1 MFTIVLLLLEAYVKE
16 KETIILKT
24 HFLFLEVNV
33 ANFNIKHFTLQLNGT
48 SSFHGDFSFH
58 TILNYKM
65 IGEINI

>member
-1 MFTIVLLLLEAYVKE
+1 LFFVARSFHKG

-24 HFLFLEVNV
+24 NFLFLEVNV
-33 ANFNIKHFTLQLNGT
+33 ANFITKYFTQLLDGT
-48 SSFHGDFSFH
+48 SYFRGDFSFD

>member
-1 MFTIVLLLLEAYVKE
+1 MFFVARSFHKG

-24 HFLFLEVNV
+24 YFLFLEVNV
-33 ANFNIKHFTLQLNGT
+33 ANFNIKHFTPQLDGT